1 VQAIRENGLWLTA
14 LLTVAVF
21 LGLGIFAE
29 FGAIVDAFRDFQWWV
44 FGAVLGF
51 ATVGYGVRFLKW
63 ELYLRELGVDV
74 PLRSSLLVFFSGLM
88 LVVTPGKAGELWKAW
103 FMRDLEDVPVSQVS
117 SVVGAERITD
127 LIALSAMAFSGLVV
141 FGRSFV
147 ALVAVAL
154 VFVVGILLL
163 QWRTFCLG
171 VLERLEAL
179 PVVDSYAEDI
189 ERFYESTYTLF
200 QLRPLVLSTVLSLVA
215 WGLEGIALW
224 LVLDGFGV
232 SSTIATGM
240 FVFGLGSVI
249 GAVSLLPGGLG
260 AAEASMASLLVSLGY
275 ARSIAVSTTLI
286 IRVGTLWYAALLGTV
301 VFLGYKLYTQN
312 YSIQISS

>member
-1 VQAIRENGLWLTA
+1 
-14 LLTVAVF
+14 
-21 LGLGIFAE
+21 
-29 FGAIVDAFRDFQWWV
+29 
-44 FGAVLGF
+44 
-51 ATVGYGVRFLKW
+51 
-63 ELYLRELGVDV
+63 
-74 PLRSSLLVFFSGLM
+74 
-88 LVVTPGKAGELWKAW
+88 VTPGKAGELWKAW